1 MHACELQETAPAGRV
16 CPVWIFVVWC
26 RSFMLQQSSIGSYDT
41 SLGIMCSGTSAILIS
56 LFCTVIH
63 VYFHRC
69 HSAVVYA
76 VEKPF
81 QWLFGLPGSFGA
93 ALLLGAAGGYPVG
106 AKTIA
111 TLYQQGQ
118 CSRRDAEKA
127 LRFCNNAGP
136 AFLIS
141 AVGASL
147 LQDPHAGLKLYAVH
161 VLSALII
168 GFIYRKNT
176 DYVKYHCITAD
187 HMRSTATIS
196 LFLRAV
202 TDAFSSFLNVSAFV
216 LIFSVIST
224 MLQQLPLIDSLH
236 CLPGGGI
243 LWYGLL
249 AGFLELTSGVAC
261 LTQGG
266 LPSSILLPAL
276 SFLCGWGGCSV
287 QFQTI
292 NLLHDAGLSCSQYLK
307 SKLLQGILAA
317 LITGMICF

>member
-1 MHACELQETAPAGRV
+1 MPVNYKKQRLQDAFVLCGFLLCGAGLLCYSKAV
-16 CPVWIFVVWC
+16 
-26 RSFMLQQSSIGSYDT
+26 
-41 SLGIMCSGTSAILIS
+41 SASMTQALKLCVQVLLPS
-56 LFCTVIH
+56 LFPFFVLSSMFISTGVIQ
-63 VYFHRC
+63 RL
-69 HSAVVYA
+69 STRL
-76 VEKPF
+76 EKPF

-118 CSRRDAEKA
+118 CSKRDAEKA

-147 LQDPHAGLKLYAVH
+147 LQDPHAGLNLYAVH

-176 DYVKYHCITAD
+176 DHVKYNGITAD
-187 HMRSTATIS
+187 HMRNTATIS

-261 LTQGG
+261 LTQGV
-266 LPSSILLPAL
+266 LPPSSLLPAL

-292 NLLHDAGLSCSQYLK
+292 SLLHDAGLSCRQYLK

>member
-1 MHACELQETAPAGRV
+1 MPVNYKKQRLQDAFVLCGFLLCGAGLLCYSKAV
-16 CPVWIFVVWC
+16 
-26 RSFMLQQSSIGSYDT
+26 
-41 SLGIMCSGTSAILIS
+41 SAAMTQALALCVQVLLPS
-56 LFCTVIH
+56 LFPFFVLSSMFISTGVIQ
-63 VYFHRC
+63 RL
-69 HSAVVYA
+69 STRL
-76 VEKPF
+76 EKPF

-118 CSRRDAEKA
+118 CSKRDAEKA

-176 DYVKYHCITAD
+176 DHVKYHGITAD
-187 HMRSTATIS
+187 HMRNTATIS

-261 LTQGG
+261 LTQGV

-292 NLLHDAGLSCSQYLK
+292 NLLHDAGLSCRQYLK

>member
-1 MHACELQETAPAGRV
+1 MPVNYKKQRLQDAFVLCGFLLCGAGLLCYSKAV
-16 CPVWIFVVWC
+16 
-26 RSFMLQQSSIGSYDT
+26 
-41 SLGIMCSGTSAILIS
+41 SASMTQALKLCVQVLLPS
-56 LFCTVIH
+56 LFPFFVLSSMFISTGVIQ
-63 VYFHRC
+63 RL
-69 HSAVVYA
+69 STRL
-76 VEKPF
+76 EKPF

-118 CSRRDAEKA
+118 CSKRDAEKA

-147 LQDPHAGLKLYAVH
+147 LQDPHAGLNLYAVH

-176 DYVKYHCITAD
+176 DHVKYHCITAD

-292 NLLHDAGLSCSQYLK
+292 NLLHDAGLSCRQYLK

-317 LITGMICF
+317 LITVMICF

>member
-1 MHACELQETAPAGRV
+1 MPVNYKKQRLQDAFVLCGFLLCGAGLLCYSKAV
-16 CPVWIFVVWC
+16 
-26 RSFMLQQSSIGSYDT
+26 
-41 SLGIMCSGTSAILIS
+41 SAAMTQALALCVQVLLPS
-56 LFCTVIH
+56 LFPFFVLSSMFISTGIIQ
-63 VYFHRC
+63 RL
-69 HSAVVYA
+69 SPRL
-76 VEKPF
+76 EKPF

-118 CSRRDAEKA
+118 CSKRDAEKA

-136 AFLIS
+136 AFLLS

-147 LQDPHAGLKLYAVH
+147 LQDPHAGLNLYAVH

-176 DYVKYHCITAD
+176 DHVKYNGITAD

-236 CLPGGGI
+236 CLTGGGI

-276 SFLCGWGGCSV
+276 SFVCGWGGCSV

-292 NLLHDAGLSCSQYLK
+292 SLLHDAGLSCRQYLK

>member
-1 MHACELQETAPAGRV
+1 MPVNYKKQRLQDAFVLCGFLLCGAGLLCYSKAV
-16 CPVWIFVVWC
+16 
-26 RSFMLQQSSIGSYDT
+26 
-41 SLGIMCSGTSAILIS
+41 SAAMTQALALCVQVLLPS
-56 LFCTVIH
+56 LFPFFVLSSMVISTG
-63 VYFHRC
+63 VIQRL
-69 HSAVVYA
+69 SPRL
-76 VEKPF
+76 EKPF
-81 QWLFGLPGSFGA
+81 HWLFGLPGSFGA

-118 CSRRDAEKA
+118 CSKRDAEKA

-176 DYVKYHCITAD
+176 DHVKYHCITVD

-236 CLPGGGI
+236 YLPGGGI

>member
-1 MHACELQETAPAGRV
+1 MPVNYKKQRLQDVFVLCGFLLCGAGLLCYSKAV
-16 CPVWIFVVWC
+16 
-26 RSFMLQQSSIGSYDT
+26 
-41 SLGIMCSGTSAILIS
+41 SAAMTQALALCVQVLLPS
-56 LFCTVIH
+56 LFPFFVLSSMFISTGVIQ
-63 VYFHRC
+63 RL
-69 HSAVVYA
+69 SPRL
-76 VEKPF
+76 EKPF

-176 DYVKYHCITAD
+176 DHVKYHCITAD
-187 HMRSTATIS
+187 HMRNTATIS

-261 LTQGG
+261 LTQGV

-292 NLLHDAGLSCSQYLK
+292 SLLHDAGLSCRQYLK

>member
-1 MHACELQETAPAGRV
+1 MPVNYKKQRLQDAFVLCGFLLCGAGLLCYSKAV
-16 CPVWIFVVWC
+16 
-26 RSFMLQQSSIGSYDT
+26 
-41 SLGIMCSGTSAILIS
+41 SAAMTQALALCVQVLLPS
-56 LFCTVIH
+56 LFPFFVLSSMVISTG
-63 VYFHRC
+63 VIQRL
-69 HSAVVYA
+69 STRL
-76 VEKPF
+76 EKPF

-118 CSRRDAEKA
+118 CSKRDAEKA

-176 DYVKYHCITAD
+176 DDVKYHCITAD

-216 LIFSVIST
+216 LIFAVITT

-236 CLPGGGI
+236 YLPGGGI

-266 LPSSILLPAL
+266 LPPSILLPAL

-292 NLLHDAGLSCSQYLK
+292 SLLHDAGLSCRQYLK

>member
-1 MHACELQETAPAGRV
+1 MPVNYKKQRLQDAFVLCGFLLCGAGLLCYSKAV
-16 CPVWIFVVWC
+16 
-26 RSFMLQQSSIGSYDT
+26 
-41 SLGIMCSGTSAILIS
+41 SAAMTQALALCVQVLLPS
-56 LFCTVIH
+56 LFPFFVLSSMVISTG
-63 VYFHRC
+63 VIQRL
-69 HSAVVYA
+69 STRL
-76 VEKPF
+76 EKPF
-81 QWLFGLPGSFGA
+81 QWLFGLPGDFGA

-118 CSRRDAEKA
+118 CSKRDAEKA

-147 LQDPHAGLKLYAVH
+147 LQDPHAGLNLYAVH

-176 DYVKYHCITAD
+176 NHVKYHCITAD
-187 HMRSTATIS
+187 HMRNTATIS

-236 CLPGGGI
+236 YLPGGGI

-266 LPSSILLPAL
+266 LPPSVLLPAL

-292 NLLHDAGLSCSQYLK
+292 SLLHDAGLSCRQYLK

>member
-1 MHACELQETAPAGRV
+1 MPVNYKKQRLQDAFVLCGFLLCGAGLLCYSKAV
-16 CPVWIFVVWC
+16 
-26 RSFMLQQSSIGSYDT
+26 
-41 SLGIMCSGTSAILIS
+41 SASMTQALKLCVQVLLPS
-56 LFCTVIH
+56 LFPFFVLSSMFISTGVIQ
-63 VYFHRC
+63 RL
-69 HSAVVYA
+69 STRL
-76 VEKPF
+76 EKPF

-118 CSRRDAEKA
+118 CSKRDAEKA

-147 LQDPHAGLKLYAVH
+147 LQDPHAGLNLYAVH

-176 DYVKYHCITAD
+176 DHVKYNGITAD
-187 HMRSTATIS
+187 HMRNTATIS

-266 LPSSILLPAL
+266 LPPSSLLPAL

-292 NLLHDAGLSCSQYLK
+292 SLLHDAGLSCRQYLK

>member
-1 MHACELQETAPAGRV
+1 MPVNYKKQRLQDAFVLCGFLLCGAGLLCYSKAV
-16 CPVWIFVVWC
+16 
-26 RSFMLQQSSIGSYDT
+26 
-41 SLGIMCSGTSAILIS
+41 SASMTQALKLCVQVLLPS
-56 LFCTVIH
+56 LFPFFVLSSMVISTG
-63 VYFHRC
+63 VIQRL
-69 HSAVVYA
+69 STRL
-76 VEKPF
+76 EKPF

-118 CSRRDAEKA
+118 CSKRDAEKA
-127 LRFCNNAGP
+127 LRFCNNTGP

-147 LQDPHAGLKLYAVH
+147 LQDPHAGLNLYAVH

-176 DYVKYHCITAD
+176 DHVKYNGITAD
-187 HMRSTATIS
+187 HMRNTATIS

-261 LTQGG
+261 LTQGV

-292 NLLHDAGLSCSQYLK
+292 NLLHDAGLSCRQYLK

>member
-1 MHACELQETAPAGRV
+1 MPVNYKKQRLQDVFVLCGFLLCGAGLLCYSKAV
-16 CPVWIFVVWC
+16 
-26 RSFMLQQSSIGSYDT
+26 
-41 SLGIMCSGTSAILIS
+41 SAAMTQALALCVQVLLPS
-56 LFCTVIH
+56 LFPFFVLSSMFISTGVIQ
-63 VYFHRC
+63 RL
-69 HSAVVYA
+69 SPRL
-76 VEKPF
+76 EKPF
-81 QWLFGLPGSFGA
+81 GWLFGLPGSFGA

-118 CSRRDAEKA
+118 CSRRDAEKS

-147 LQDPHAGLKLYAVH
+147 LQDPHAGLNLYAVH

-176 DYVKYHCITAD
+176 DHVKYHCITAD
-187 HMRSTATIS
+187 HMRNTATIS

-266 LPSSILLPAL
+266 LPPSILLPAL

>member
-1 MHACELQETAPAGRV
+1 MPVNYKKQRLQDAFVLCGFLLCGAGLLCYSKAV
-16 CPVWIFVVWC
+16 
-26 RSFMLQQSSIGSYDT
+26 
-41 SLGIMCSGTSAILIS
+41 SAAMTQALALCVQVLLPS
-56 LFCTVIH
+56 LFPFFVLSSMFISTGVIQ
-63 VYFHRC
+63 RL
-69 HSAVVYA
+69 SPRL
-76 VEKPF
+76 EKPF

-118 CSRRDAEKA
+118 CSKRDAEKA

-176 DYVKYHCITAD
+176 DHVKYHCITAD

-266 LPSSILLPAL
+266 LPPSILLPAL

-292 NLLHDAGLSCSQYLK
+292 SLLHDAGLSCRQYLK

>member
-1 MHACELQETAPAGRV
+1 MPVNYKKQRLQDAFVLCGFLLCGAGLLCYSKAV
-16 CPVWIFVVWC
+16 
-26 RSFMLQQSSIGSYDT
+26 
-41 SLGIMCSGTSAILIS
+41 SAAMTQALALCVQVLLPS
-56 LFCTVIH
+56 LFPFFVLSSMVISTG
-63 VYFHRC
+63 VIQRL
-69 HSAVVYA
+69 STRL
-76 VEKPF
+76 EKPF

-118 CSRRDAEKA
+118 CSKRDAEKA

-147 LQDPHAGLKLYAVH
+147 LQDPHAGLNLYAVH

-176 DYVKYHCITAD
+176 DNVKYHCITAD

-266 LPSSILLPAL
+266 LPPSILLPAL

-292 NLLHDAGLSCSQYLK
+292 SLLHDAGLSCRQYLK

>member
-1 MHACELQETAPAGRV
+1 MPVNYKKQRLQDAFVLCGFLLCGAGLLCYSKAV
-16 CPVWIFVVWC
+16 
-26 RSFMLQQSSIGSYDT
+26 
-41 SLGIMCSGTSAILIS
+41 SASMTQALKLCVQVLLPS
-56 LFCTVIH
+56 LFPFFVLSSMFISTGVIQ
-63 VYFHRC
+63 RL
-69 HSAVVYA
+69 STRL
-76 VEKPF
+76 EKPF

-118 CSRRDAEKA
+118 CSKRDAEKA

-147 LQDPHAGLKLYAVH
+147 LQDPHAGLNLYAVH

-176 DYVKYHCITAD
+176 DHVKYNGITAD
-187 HMRSTATIS
+187 HMRNTATIS

-266 LPSSILLPAL
+266 LPPSIMLPAL
-276 SFLCGWGGCSV
+276 SFVCGWGGCSV

-292 NLLHDAGLSCSQYLK
+292 SLLHDAGLSCRQYLK

>member
-1 MHACELQETAPAGRV
+1 M
-16 CPVWIFVVWC
+16 
-26 RSFMLQQSSIGSYDT
+26 
-41 SLGIMCSGTSAILIS
+41 
-56 LFCTVIH
+56 
-63 VYFHRC
+63 
-69 HSAVVYA
+69 
-76 VEKPF
+76 
-81 QWLFGLPGSFGA
+81 
-93 ALLLGAAGGYPVG
+93 
-106 AKTIA
+106 
-111 TLYQQGQ
+111 
-118 CSRRDAEKA
+118 
-127 LRFCNNAGP
+127 
-136 AFLIS
+136 IS

-147 LQDPHAGLKLYAVH
+147 LQDPHAGLNLYAVH

-176 DYVKYHCITAD
+176 DHVKYNGITAD
-187 HMRSTATIS
+187 HMRNTATIS

-261 LTQGG
+261 LTQGV
-266 LPSSILLPAL
+266 LPPSSLLPAL

-292 NLLHDAGLSCSQYLK
+292 SLLHDAGLSCRQYLK

>member
-1 MHACELQETAPAGRV
+1 MPVNYKKQRLQDAFVLCGFLLCGAGLLCYSKAV
-16 CPVWIFVVWC
+16 
-26 RSFMLQQSSIGSYDT
+26 
-41 SLGIMCSGTSAILIS
+41 SAAMTQALALCVQVLLPS
-56 LFCTVIH
+56 LFPFFVLSSMVISTG
-63 VYFHRC
+63 VIQRL
-69 HSAVVYA
+69 STRL
-76 VEKPF
+76 EKPF

-118 CSRRDAEKA
+118 CSKRDAEKA

-147 LQDPHAGLKLYAVH
+147 LQDPHAGLNLYAVH

-176 DYVKYHCITAD
+176 DHVKYHCITAD

-236 CLPGGGI
+236 YLPGGGI

-266 LPSSILLPAL
+266 LPPSILLPAL

-292 NLLHDAGLSCSQYLK
+292 SLLHDAGLSCRQYLK

>member
-1 MHACELQETAPAGRV
+1 MPVNYKKQRLQDAFVLCGFLLCGAGLLCYSKAV
-16 CPVWIFVVWC
+16 
-26 RSFMLQQSSIGSYDT
+26 
-41 SLGIMCSGTSAILIS
+41 SAAMTQALALCVQVLLPS
-56 LFCTVIH
+56 LFPFFVLSSMVISTG
-63 VYFHRC
+63 VIQRL
-69 HSAVVYA
+69 STRL
-76 VEKPF
+76 EKPF

-118 CSRRDAEKA
+118 CSKRDAEKA

-147 LQDPHAGLKLYAVH
+147 LQDPHAGLNLYAVH

-176 DYVKYHCITAD
+176 DHVKYHCITAD

-266 LPSSILLPAL
+266 LPPSVLLPAL

-292 NLLHDAGLSCSQYLK
+292 SLLHDAGLSCRQYLK

>member
-1 MHACELQETAPAGRV
+1 MPVNYKKQRLQDAFVLCGFLLCGAGLLCYSKAV
-16 CPVWIFVVWC
+16 
-26 RSFMLQQSSIGSYDT
+26 
-41 SLGIMCSGTSAILIS
+41 SAAMTQALALCVQVLLPS
-56 LFCTVIH
+56 LFPFFVLSSMFISTGVIQ
-63 VYFHRC
+63 RL
-69 HSAVVYA
+69 SPRL
-76 VEKPF
+76 EKPF

-118 CSRRDAEKA
+118 CSKRDAEKA

-147 LQDPHAGLKLYAVH
+147 LQDPHAGLNLYAVH

-176 DYVKYHCITAD
+176 DHVKYNGITAD

>member
-1 MHACELQETAPAGRV
+1 MPVNYKKQRLQDAFVLCGFLLCGAGLLCYSKAV
-16 CPVWIFVVWC
+16 
-26 RSFMLQQSSIGSYDT
+26 
-41 SLGIMCSGTSAILIS
+41 SAAMTQALALCVQVLLPS
-56 LFCTVIH
+56 LFPFFVLSSMVISTG
-63 VYFHRC
+63 VIQRL
-69 HSAVVYA
+69 STRL
-76 VEKPF
+76 EKPF

-118 CSRRDAEKA
+118 CSKRDAEKA

-147 LQDPHAGLKLYAVH
+147 LQDPHAGLNLYAVH

-176 DYVKYHCITAD
+176 DYVKYHGITAD

-266 LPSSILLPAL
+266 LPPSILLPAL

-292 NLLHDAGLSCSQYLK
+292 SLLHDAGLSCRQYLK

>member
-1 MHACELQETAPAGRV
+1 MPVNYKKQRLQDAFVLCGFLLCGAGLLCYSKAV
-16 CPVWIFVVWC
+16 
-26 RSFMLQQSSIGSYDT
+26 
-41 SLGIMCSGTSAILIS
+41 SAAMTQALALCVQVLLPS
-56 LFCTVIH
+56 LFPFFVLSSMVISTG
-63 VYFHRC
+63 VIQRL
-69 HSAVVYA
+69 STRL
-76 VEKPF
+76 EKPF

-176 DYVKYHCITAD
+176 DHVKYHCITAD
-187 HMRSTATIS
+187 HMRNTATIS

-266 LPSSILLPAL
+266 LPPSILLPAL

-292 NLLHDAGLSCSQYLK
+292 SLLHDAGLSCRQYLK

>member
-1 MHACELQETAPAGRV
+1 MPVNYKKQRLQDAFVLCGFLLCGAGLLCYSKAV
-16 CPVWIFVVWC
+16 
-26 RSFMLQQSSIGSYDT
+26 
-41 SLGIMCSGTSAILIS
+41 SAAMTQALALCVQVLLPS
-56 LFCTVIH
+56 LFPFFVLSSMVI
-63 VYFHRC
+63 
-69 HSAVVYA
+69 STGVVQRLSPRL
-76 VEKPF
+76 EKPF
-81 QWLFGLPGSFGA
+81 GWLFGLPGSFGA

-118 CSRRDAEKA
+118 CSKRDAEKA

-147 LQDPHAGLKLYAVH
+147 LQDPHAGLNLYAVH

-176 DYVKYHCITAD
+176 DNVKYHCITAD

-196 LFLRAV
+196 LFSRAV

-261 LTQGG
+261 LTQGV

-292 NLLHDAGLSCSQYLK
+292 SLLHDAGLSCRQYLK

>member
-1 MHACELQETAPAGRV
+1 MPVNYKKQRLQDAFVLCGFLLCGAGLLCYSKAV
-16 CPVWIFVVWC
+16 
-26 RSFMLQQSSIGSYDT
+26 
-41 SLGIMCSGTSAILIS
+41 SAAMTQALALCVQVLLPS
-56 LFCTVIH
+56 LFPFFVLSSMVISTG
-63 VYFHRC
+63 VIQRL
-69 HSAVVYA
+69 STRL
-76 VEKPF
+76 EKPF

-118 CSRRDAEKA
+118 CSKRDAEKA

-147 LQDPHAGLKLYAVH
+147 LQDPHAGLNLYAVH

-176 DYVKYHCITAD
+176 DYVKYNGITAD
-187 HMRSTATIS
+187 HMRNTATIS

-276 SFLCGWGGCSV
+276 SFVCGWGGCSV

-292 NLLHDAGLSCSQYLK
+292 SLLHDAGLSCRQYLK

>member
-1 MHACELQETAPAGRV
+1 MPVNYKKQRLQDAFVLCGFLLCGAGLLCYSKAV
-16 CPVWIFVVWC
+16 
-26 RSFMLQQSSIGSYDT
+26 
-41 SLGIMCSGTSAILIS
+41 SASMTQALKLCVQVLLPS
-56 LFCTVIH
+56 LFPFFVLSSMFISTGVIQ
-63 VYFHRC
+63 RL
-69 HSAVVYA
+69 STRL
-76 VEKPF
+76 ENPF

-118 CSRRDAEKA
+118 CSKRDAEKA

-141 AVGASL
+141 AVVASL

-176 DYVKYHCITAD
+176 DHVKYNGITAD
-187 HMRSTATIS
+187 QMRNTATIS

-243 LWYGLL
+243 LWYGLW

-261 LTQGG
+261 LTQGV

-292 NLLHDAGLSCSQYLK
+292 NLLHDAGLSCRQYLK

>member
-1 MHACELQETAPAGRV
+1 MPVNYKKQRLQDAFVLCGFLLCGAGLLCYSKAV
-16 CPVWIFVVWC
+16 
-26 RSFMLQQSSIGSYDT
+26 
-41 SLGIMCSGTSAILIS
+41 SAAMTQALALCVQVLLPS
-56 LFCTVIH
+56 LFPFFVLSSMVISTG
-63 VYFHRC
+63 VIQRL
-69 HSAVVYA
+69 STRL
-76 VEKPF
+76 EKPF

-118 CSRRDAEKA
+118 CSKRDAEKA

-147 LQDPHAGLKLYAVH
+147 LQDPHAGLNLYAVH

-176 DYVKYHCITAD
+176 DHVKYHCITAD

-266 LPSSILLPAL
+266 LPPSILLPAL

-292 NLLHDAGLSCSQYLK
+292 SLLHDAGLSCRQYLK

>member
-1 MHACELQETAPAGRV
+1 MPVNYKKQRLQDAFVLCGFLLCGAGLLCYSKAV
-16 CPVWIFVVWC
+16 
-26 RSFMLQQSSIGSYDT
+26 
-41 SLGIMCSGTSAILIS
+41 SAAMTQALALCVQVLLPS
-56 LFCTVIH
+56 LFPFFVLSSMFISTGVIQ
-63 VYFHRC
+63 RL
-69 HSAVVYA
+69 STRL
-76 VEKPF
+76 EKPF

-118 CSRRDAEKA
+118 CSKRDAEKA

-176 DYVKYHCITAD
+176 DHVKYNGITAD
-187 HMRSTATIS
+187 HMRNTATIS

-292 NLLHDAGLSCSQYLK
+292 SLLHDAGLSCRQYLK

>member
-1 MHACELQETAPAGRV
+1 MPVNYKKQRLQDAFVLCGFLLCGAGLLCYSKAV
-16 CPVWIFVVWC
+16 
-26 RSFMLQQSSIGSYDT
+26 
-41 SLGIMCSGTSAILIS
+41 SAAMTQALALCVQVLLPS
-56 LFCTVIH
+56 LFPFFVLSSMFISTGVIQ
-63 VYFHRC
+63 RL
-69 HSAVVYA
+69 STRL
-76 VEKPF
+76 EKPF

-118 CSRRDAEKA
+118 CSKRDAEKA

-147 LQDPHAGLKLYAVH
+147 LQDPHAGLNLYAVH

-176 DYVKYHCITAD
+176 DHVKYHCITAD
-187 HMRSTATIS
+187 HMRNTATIS

-266 LPSSILLPAL
+266 LPPSILLPAL

-292 NLLHDAGLSCSQYLK
+292 SLLHDAGLSCRQYLK

>member
-1 MHACELQETAPAGRV
+1 MPVNYKKQRLQDAFILCGFLLCGAGLLCYSKAV
-16 CPVWIFVVWC
+16 
-26 RSFMLQQSSIGSYDT
+26 
-41 SLGIMCSGTSAILIS
+41 SAAMTQALALCVQVLLPS
-56 LFCTVIH
+56 LFPFFVLSSMVISTG
-63 VYFHRC
+63 VIQRL
-69 HSAVVYA
+69 STRL
-76 VEKPF
+76 EKPF

-118 CSRRDAEKA
+118 CSKRDAEKA

-147 LQDPHAGLKLYAVH
+147 LQDPHAGLNLYAVH

-176 DYVKYHCITAD
+176 DHVKYNGITAD
-187 HMRSTATIS
+187 HMRNTATIS

-261 LTQGG
+261 LTQGV
-266 LPSSILLPAL
+266 LPPSSLLPAL

-292 NLLHDAGLSCSQYLK
+292 SLLHDAGLSCRQYLK

>member
-1 MHACELQETAPAGRV
+1 MPVNYKKQRLQDAFVLCGFLLCGAGLLCYSKAV
-16 CPVWIFVVWC
+16 
-26 RSFMLQQSSIGSYDT
+26 
-41 SLGIMCSGTSAILIS
+41 SAAMTQALALCVQVLLPS
-56 LFCTVIH
+56 LFPFFVLSSMVISTG
-63 VYFHRC
+63 VIQRL
-69 HSAVVYA
+69 STRL
-76 VEKPF
+76 EKPF

-118 CSRRDAEKA
+118 CSKRDAEKA

-147 LQDPHAGLKLYAVH
+147 LQDPHAGLNLYAVH

-176 DYVKYHCITAD
+176 DHVKYHGITAD

-266 LPSSILLPAL
+266 LPPSIMLPAL
-276 SFLCGWGGCSV
+276 SFVCGWGGCSV

-292 NLLHDAGLSCSQYLK
+292 SLLHDAGLSCRQYLK

>member
-1 MHACELQETAPAGRV
+1 MPVNYKKQRLQDAFVLCGFLLCGAGLLCYSKAV
-16 CPVWIFVVWC
+16 
-26 RSFMLQQSSIGSYDT
+26 
-41 SLGIMCSGTSAILIS
+41 SASMTQALKLCVQVLLPS
-56 LFCTVIH
+56 LFPFFVLSSMFISTGVIQ
-63 VYFHRC
+63 RL
-69 HSAVVYA
+69 STRL
-76 VEKPF
+76 EKPF

-118 CSRRDAEKA
+118 CSKRDAEKA

-147 LQDPHAGLKLYAVH
+147 LQDPHAGLNLYAVH

-176 DYVKYHCITAD
+176 DYVKYNGITAD

-266 LPSSILLPAL
+266 LPPSIMLPAL
-276 SFLCGWGGCSV
+276 SFVCGWGGCSV

-292 NLLHDAGLSCSQYLK
+292 SLLHDAGLSCRQYLK

>member
-1 MHACELQETAPAGRV
+1 MPVNYKKQRLQDAFVLCGFLLCGAGLLCYSKAV
-16 CPVWIFVVWC
+16 
-26 RSFMLQQSSIGSYDT
+26 
-41 SLGIMCSGTSAILIS
+41 SAAMTQALALCVQVLLPS
-56 LFCTVIH
+56 LFPFFVLSSMFISTGVIQ
-63 VYFHRC
+63 RL
-69 HSAVVYA
+69 STRL
-76 VEKPF
+76 EKPF

-118 CSRRDAEKA
+118 CSKRDAEKA

-176 DYVKYHCITAD
+176 DHVKYHCITAD

-249 AGFLELTSGVAC
+249 AGFLELTSGVAR

-266 LPSSILLPAL
+266 LPPSILLPAL

-292 NLLHDAGLSCSQYLK
+292 SLLHDAGLSCRQYLK

>member
-1 MHACELQETAPAGRV
+1 MPVNYKKQRLQDAFVLCGFLLCGAGLLCYSKAV
-16 CPVWIFVVWC
+16 
-26 RSFMLQQSSIGSYDT
+26 
-41 SLGIMCSGTSAILIS
+41 SAAMTQALALCVQVLLPS
-56 LFCTVIH
+56 LFPFFVLSSMVI
-63 VYFHRC
+63 
-69 HSAVVYA
+69 STGVVQRLSPRL
-76 VEKPF
+76 EKPF
-81 QWLFGLPGSFGA
+81 GWLFGLPGSFGA

-118 CSRRDAEKA
+118 CSKRDAEKA

-147 LQDPHAGLKLYAVH
+147 LQDPHAGLNLYAVH

-266 LPSSILLPAL
+266 LPPSILLPAL

-292 NLLHDAGLSCSQYLK
+292 SLLHDAGLSCRQYLK

>member
-1 MHACELQETAPAGRV
+1 MPVNYKKQRLQDAFVLCGFLLCGAGLLCYSKAV
-16 CPVWIFVVWC
+16 
-26 RSFMLQQSSIGSYDT
+26 
-41 SLGIMCSGTSAILIS
+41 SAAMTQALALCVQVLLPS
-56 LFCTVIH
+56 LFPFFVLSSMFISTGVIQ
-63 VYFHRC
+63 RL
-69 HSAVVYA
+69 STRL
-76 VEKPF
+76 EKPF

-118 CSRRDAEKA
+118 CSKRDAEKA

-147 LQDPHAGLKLYAVH
+147 LQDPHAGLNLYAVH

-176 DYVKYHCITAD
+176 DYVKYHGITAD

-266 LPSSILLPAL
+266 LPPSILLPAL

-292 NLLHDAGLSCSQYLK
+292 SLLHDAGLSCRQYLK

>member
-1 MHACELQETAPAGRV
+1 MPVNYKKQRLQDAFVLCGFLLCGAGLLCYSKAV
-16 CPVWIFVVWC
+16 
-26 RSFMLQQSSIGSYDT
+26 
-41 SLGIMCSGTSAILIS
+41 SAAMTQALALCVQVLLPS
-56 LFCTVIH
+56 LFPFFVLSSMVISTG
-63 VYFHRC
+63 VIQRL
-69 HSAVVYA
+69 STRL
-76 VEKPF
+76 EKPF

-118 CSRRDAEKA
+118 CSKRDAEKA

-147 LQDPHAGLKLYAVH
+147 LQDPHAGLNLYAVH

-176 DYVKYHCITAD
+176 DHVKYHCITAD
-187 HMRSTATIS
+187 HMRNTATIS

-266 LPSSILLPAL
+266 LPPSILLPAL

-292 NLLHDAGLSCSQYLK
+292 SLLHDAGLSCRQYLK

>member
-1 MHACELQETAPAGRV
+1 MPVNYKKQRLQDAFVLCGFLLCGAGLLCYSKAV
-16 CPVWIFVVWC
+16 
-26 RSFMLQQSSIGSYDT
+26 
-41 SLGIMCSGTSAILIS
+41 SAAMTQALALCVQVLLPS
-56 LFCTVIH
+56 LFPFFVLSSMVISTG
-63 VYFHRC
+63 VIQRL
-69 HSAVVYA
+69 STRL
-76 VEKPF
+76 EKPF
-81 QWLFGLPGSFGA
+81 QWLFGLPGDFGA

-118 CSRRDAEKA
+118 CSKRDAEKA

-147 LQDPHAGLKLYAVH
+147 LQDPHAGLNLYAVH

-176 DYVKYHCITAD
+176 DHVKYNGITAD

-266 LPSSILLPAL
+266 LPPSILLPAL

-292 NLLHDAGLSCSQYLK
+292 SLLHDAGLSCRQYLK

>member
-1 MHACELQETAPAGRV
+1 MPVNYKKQRLQDAFVLCGFLLCGAGLLCYSKAV
-16 CPVWIFVVWC
+16 
-26 RSFMLQQSSIGSYDT
+26 
-41 SLGIMCSGTSAILIS
+41 SAAMTQALALCVQVLLPS
-56 LFCTVIH
+56 LFPFFVLSSMVISTG
-63 VYFHRC
+63 VIQRL
-69 HSAVVYA
+69 STRL
-76 VEKPF
+76 EKPF

-111 TLYQQGQ
+111 TLYKQGQ
-118 CSRRDAEKA
+118 CSKRDAEKA
-127 LRFCNNAGP
+127 LRFCNNTGP

-176 DYVKYHCITAD
+176 DYVKYHGITAD

-236 CLPGGGI
+236 GLPGGGI

>member
-1 MHACELQETAPAGRV
+1 MPVNYKKQRLQDAFVLCGFLLCGAGLLCYSKAV
-16 CPVWIFVVWC
+16 
-26 RSFMLQQSSIGSYDT
+26 
-41 SLGIMCSGTSAILIS
+41 SAAMTQALALCVQVLLPS
-56 LFCTVIH
+56 LFPFFVLSSMFISTGVIQ
-63 VYFHRC
+63 RL
-69 HSAVVYA
+69 STRL
-76 VEKPF
+76 ETPF
-81 QWLFGLPGSFGA
+81 QWLFRLPGSFGA

-118 CSRRDAEKA
+118 CSKRDAEKA

-176 DYVKYHCITAD
+176 DHVKYNGITAD

-236 CLPGGGI
+236 CLTGGGI

-261 LTQGG
+261 LTQGV

-287 QFQTI
+287 HFQTI
-292 NLLHDAGLSCSQYLK
+292 SLLHDAGLSCRQYLK

>member
-1 MHACELQETAPAGRV
+1 MPVNYKKQRLQDAFVLCGFLLCGAGLLCYSKAV
-16 CPVWIFVVWC
+16 
-26 RSFMLQQSSIGSYDT
+26 
-41 SLGIMCSGTSAILIS
+41 SAAMTQALALCVQVLLPS
-56 LFCTVIH
+56 LFPFFVLSSMFISTGVIQ
-63 VYFHRC
+63 RL
-69 HSAVVYA
+69 STRL
-76 VEKPF
+76 EKPF

-118 CSRRDAEKA
+118 CSKRDAEKA

-176 DYVKYHCITAD
+176 DYVKYHGITAD
-187 HMRSTATIS
+187 HMRNTATIS

-261 LTQGG
+261 LTQGV
-266 LPSSILLPAL
+266 LPPSSLLPAL

-292 NLLHDAGLSCSQYLK
+292 SLLHDAGLSCRQYLK

>member
-1 MHACELQETAPAGRV
+1 MPVNYKKQRLQDAFVLCGFLLCGAGLLCYSKAV
-16 CPVWIFVVWC
+16 
-26 RSFMLQQSSIGSYDT
+26 
-41 SLGIMCSGTSAILIS
+41 SAAMTQALALCVQVLLPS
-56 LFCTVIH
+56 LFPFFVLSSMFISTGVIQ
-63 VYFHRC
+63 RL
-69 HSAVVYA
+69 SPRL
-76 VEKPF
+76 EKPF

-176 DYVKYHCITAD
+176 DHVKYHCITAD

-266 LPSSILLPAL
+266 LPPSILLPAL
-276 SFLCGWGGCSV
+276 SFVCGWGGCSV

-292 NLLHDAGLSCSQYLK
+292 NLLHDAGLSCRQYLK

>member
-1 MHACELQETAPAGRV
+1 MPVNYKKQRLQDAFVLCGFLLCGAGLLCYSKAV
-16 CPVWIFVVWC
+16 
-26 RSFMLQQSSIGSYDT
+26 
-41 SLGIMCSGTSAILIS
+41 SAAMTQALALCVQVLLPS
-56 LFCTVIH
+56 LFPFFVLSSMVISTG
-63 VYFHRC
+63 VIQRL
-69 HSAVVYA
+69 STRL
-76 VEKPF
+76 EKPF
-81 QWLFGLPGSFGA
+81 QWLFGLPGDFGA

-118 CSRRDAEKA
+118 CSKSDAEKA

-147 LQDPHAGLKLYAVH
+147 LQDPHAGLNLYAVH

-176 DYVKYHCITAD
+176 DHVKYNGITAD
-187 HMRSTATIS
+187 HMRNTATIS

-224 MLQQLPLIDSLH
+224 ILQQLPLIDSLH
-236 CLPGGGI
+236 YLPGGGI

-261 LTQGG
+261 LTQGV

-292 NLLHDAGLSCSQYLK
+292 SLLHDAGLSCRQYLK